1 MTTLKQSLN
10 SRVRPH
16 STAKSPDAQ
25 LESLTWS
32 GNTSA
37 GIGSLVTRSQGRR
50 MCQGPSSGTELS
62 YGARAKNERGQNR
75 ADDKK
80 KPGRILEN
88 EADAAAASPTTAK
101 ESRARKAQRKNTDSG
116 RRRGSTLARY
126 TRADRPAARTRS
138 V

>member
-80 KPGRILEN
+80 PGRILEN

-101 ESRARKAQRKNTDSG
+101 ESRARKAQRKNTESG

-126 TRADRPAARTRS
+126 TRADRPAARTRN